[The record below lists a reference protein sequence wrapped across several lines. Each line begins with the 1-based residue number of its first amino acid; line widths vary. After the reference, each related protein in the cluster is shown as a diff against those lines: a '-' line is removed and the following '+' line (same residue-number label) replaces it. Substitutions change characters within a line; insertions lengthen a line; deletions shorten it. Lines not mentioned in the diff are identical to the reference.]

1 MKLSRKAFR
10 LLVELTK
17 TNEAL
22 SQRKLASATGYSLG
36 SVNQL
41 VRSLTERGL
50 MKAGRITESGLS
62 ALQPYRVRFAER
74 SVGGKLD

>member
-41 VRSLTERGL
+41 VRSLTERG
-50 MKAGRITESGLS
+50 
-62 ALQPYRVRFAER
+62 
-74 SVGGKLD
+74 